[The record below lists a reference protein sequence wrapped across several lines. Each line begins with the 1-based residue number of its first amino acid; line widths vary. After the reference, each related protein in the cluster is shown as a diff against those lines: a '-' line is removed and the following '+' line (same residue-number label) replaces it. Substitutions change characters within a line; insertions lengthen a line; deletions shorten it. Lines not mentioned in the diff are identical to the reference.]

1 MCVLPSPVPLSN
13 PPPPDLPSPAC
24 WRPRAQGAE
33 RGRAGARPRHRHHC
47 RRRRVP
53 GRGRRSCRV
62 GVEAEPRAGAADR
75 RRPADGLARCPAWHN
90 RCRLCRD
97 RGAPREYPSRSC
109 APRICARVRL
119 TAGAAT
125 AQAGAHMVNGPSDAN
140 VVAAGC
146 VAGTLPGLRASNLG
160 AAFAGCL
167 LFGGAQALGADLPS
181 STYPPAL
188 PRLPAR
194 QVRALNAPDPLRCLQ
209 VL

>member
-1 MCVLPSPVPLSN
+1 
-13 PPPPDLPSPAC
+13 
-24 WRPRAQGAE
+24 
-33 RGRAGARPRHRHHC
+33 
-47 RRRRVP
+47 
-53 GRGRRSCRV
+53 
-62 GVEAEPRAGAADR
+62 
-75 RRPADGLARCPAWHN
+75 
-90 RCRLCRD
+90 
-97 RGAPREYPSRSC
+97 
-109 APRICARVRL
+109 
-119 TAGAAT
+119 
-125 AQAGAHMVNGPSDAN
+125 MVNGPSDAN